1 MTRFI
6 DVLDL
11 LPAVDASAAGGLV
24 AVELFDASVSYDLGQ
39 GAIPARGAVAE
50 SSAII
55 RLVEPT
61 EVGTDGIEFPFSW
74 APVAGSERL
83 ELDPLTLE
91 VSAADDDFVGFPLGL
106 VPVAQEAGGLRIS
119 APGAPPLRGLTFD
132 SLHEAIDGAPR
143 LVPDDFTRDSRRHLI
158 VRRRDPAS
166 GGWGAPELAVPPL
179 PASGAVP
186 RRLVGASMPAT
197 TLRLPDLAGPLLVQ
211 LATGDSPESFE
222 IATLALTDVR
232 AWAAPTAKD
241 LRVLGP
247 GGAVLWSF
255 PGDFTS
261 TATMR
266 GDLTVGVAAA
276 MEKLRAG
283 GGPIAGALRIVSGRR
298 ARIRLRLADV
308 DGAIVRTLPG
318 TTAVSLE
325 GEPAVVDV
333 PGPPL
338 DAAGPSSAT
347 AGLTITYLGERVA
360 DISDRLPEQ
369 DAVSGVVVQAEPVV
383 RDLPPEALTA
393 AIVTRIGVVGF
404 AAVPTAVTIGL
415 AARADPSRTIGTSA
429 VIRPAPSSLWDV
441 LWVRLPEPVTV
452 TEPVVVNVSAS
463 EGRFHWAAAPDPL
476 VRIVVQDPDPAG
488 RLVVFGPEGG
498 QLSTLASL
506 TGQAL
511 RLPRAALP
519 PEAFR
524 GGRLAVASAL
534 LCTVEL
540 TDVELR
546 YRRSGG

>member
-1 MTRFI
+1 VTRFI

-11 LPAVDASAAGGLV
+11 LPAGDASAAGRLT
-24 AVELFDASVSYDLGQ
+24 AVGLFDAPVLSGLAPDALPGRE
-39 GAIPARGAVAE
+39 ALAE
-50 SSAII
+50 TSAIL

-83 ELDPLTLE
+83 EVDPLELE
-91 VSAADDDFVGFPLGL
+91 VSAADEDFVGFPLGL
-106 VPVAQEAGGLRIS
+106 VPVTQEAGGLRIS
-119 APGAPPLRGLTFD
+119 VPGAPPLRGLTFD
-132 SLHEAIDGAPR
+132 SLHEALDDAPR
-143 LVPDDFTRDSRRHLI
+143 LVPDGFTRDSRRHLI

-222 IATLALTDVR
+222 IAALALTDVR
-232 AWAAPTAKD
+232 AWAAPVAKD
-241 LRVLGP
+241 LRVVGP
-247 GGAVLWSF
+247 DGAVLWSF

-266 GDLTVGVAAA
+266 GDVTVGVAAA
-276 MEKLRAG
+276 MERLRAA
-283 GGPIAGALRIVSGRR
+283 GGPISGALRVVSDRP

-325 GEPAVVDV
+325 GEPTVIEV

-347 AGLTITYLGERVA
+347 AGLTLTYLGERVA
-360 DISDRLPEQ
+360 DISDRLPEH
-369 DAVSGVVVQAEPVV
+369 DAVSGVVVQADPVV
-383 RDLPPEALTA
+383 RDLPPEALTGA
-393 AIVTRIGVVGF
+393 TVTRIGVVGF

-415 AARADPSRTIGTSA
+415 AARADPTRTIGTSA

-441 LWVRLPEPVTV
+441 VWVRLPEPVTV
-452 TEPVVVNVSAS
+452 TEPVVVRVSAS
-463 EGRFHWAAAPDPL
+463 EGRFHWAAEPEPL
-476 VRIVVQDPDPAG
+476 VRIVVEDPHPAG
-488 RLVVFGPEGG
+488 RLVVFGPPGG

-506 TGQAL
+506 TDQAL

-524 GGRLAVASAL
+524 GGSLTVASAL

-540 TDVELR
+540 TDIELR